1 MGEREGEMQSG
12 YFGMEQRKGGRRKV
26 KEGENR
32 GTRRE
37 LMDEVRK
44 GTKNGSEGGE
54 ERGRK
59 G

>member
-1 MGEREGEMQSG
+1 MQSG